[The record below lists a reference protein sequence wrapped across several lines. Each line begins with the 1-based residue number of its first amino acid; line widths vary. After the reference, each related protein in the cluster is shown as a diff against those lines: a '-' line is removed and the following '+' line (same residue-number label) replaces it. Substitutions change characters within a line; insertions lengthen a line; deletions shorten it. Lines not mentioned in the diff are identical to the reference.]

1 MTKRNPVSDLSFLVN
16 QCDTIFVK
24 KIFLVTPKNS
34 IGSGGQLVRICD
46 GKNQTNQLIN
56 IQQIPQSIQII
67 QQNCVINGQNLVSLT
82 LTLISNPT
90 LPHPCFSTNP
100 QFYHHL
106 RSEGFASHFNS
117 YPQFSCPQ
125 INVFSR

>member
-1 MTKRNPVSDLSFLVN
+1 MTKRNPVSDLTFLVN
-16 QCDTIFVK
+16 HCDTTLYICK

-67 QQNCVINGQNLVSLT
+67 QQNCVINGQNLVSFILT
-82 LTLISNPT
+82 FISNPT
-90 LPHPCFSTNP
+90 LPHPCFSTILN
-100 QFYHHL
+100 FTK
-106 RSEGFASHFNS
+106 ASLLPS
-117 YPQFSCPQ
+117 ISCPQ
-125 INVFSR
+125 INVFSRSIFFHRI